1 MSDDEHARFRE
12 SVGLWNRGEID
23 EVLKWVDDEGEI
35 VSRLGALGER
45 AYRGHEGV
53 RRWWRDMHEAFPDWQ
68 TELCEVRQVGQVTV
82 AQVRLHGHGGKSGV
96 PVDETLW
103 QVVEWRNG
111 KMFRLLNLTSEAEAW
126 EAAAILG

>member
-1 MSDDEHARFRE
+1 MSDEEATRFRE
-12 SVGLWNRGEID
+12 SVALWNRGEID
-23 EVLKWVDDEGEI
+23 EVLKWVDEGGEI
-35 VSRLGALGER
+35 VSRLGALGEG

-68 TELCEVRQVGQVTV
+68 TELCQVRQVGHVTI
-82 AQVRLHGHGGKSGV
+82 AQVRLRGHGEQSRV

-111 KMFRLLNLTSEAEAW
+111 KMFRLLNLTTEAEAW
-126 EAAAILG
+126 AEAGILR